1 MKFIRESTETALQY
15 EHDSIFLKSHSHLSQ
30 QFTILISQTAYFSW
44 DANLALV
51 GFEAISVVVILV
63 VIFLWGP
70 QKLPEMARSIGLA
83 KREFEKASKELT
95 SPSTYTAPIP
105 TSSSSTQPPTDPLIV
120 AAKSLGIITEGK
132 TKEEIAKEIAAR
144 ST

>member
-1 MKFIRESTETALQY
+1 
-15 EHDSIFLKSHSHLSQ
+15 
-30 QFTILISQTAYFSW
+30 
-44 DANLALV
+44 LALV

-63 VIFLWGP
+63 VVFLWGP

-95 SPSTYTAPIP
+95 SPSTYIP
-105 TSSSSTQPPTDPLIV
+105 PSTSASPPTPSAATPDPLIV
-120 AAKSLGIITEGK
+120 AAKSLGITTEGK
-132 TKEEIAKEIAAR
+132 TREEIAKEIATR